1 MVNQEE
7 FKHVQPLGGSDAA
20 HTAIGISGLTAA
32 TPALT
37 PLMLKEDTH
46 KLVAWDGAKAGTA
59 VAILALAI
67 DGPQP
72 KITYYKSGTFRV
84 EDVQWPE
91 AAATDE
97 LKFNAFVGSAISV
110 N

>member
-1 MVNQEE
+1 MTNKEE
-7 FKHVQPLGGSDAA
+7 FKHFQPLGGSDAA

-32 TPALT
+32 TPAFT
-37 PLMLKEDTH
+37 PLMLKEDN

-59 VAILALAI
+59 VAILALAT
-67 DGPQP
+67 DGSQP

-84 EDVQWPE
+84 DDVQWPE
-91 AAATDE
+91 AATTDE
-97 LKFNAFVGSAISV
+97 LKFNAFAGSAISV

>member
-7 FKHVQPLGGSDAA
+7 FNHYQPLGGSDAA

-37 PLMLKEDTH
+37 PLMLSADANT
-46 KLVAWDGAKAGTA
+46 LVAWDGAKAGTA
-59 VAILALAI
+59 VALLALAAA
-67 DGPQP
+67 GTES

-84 EDVQWPE
+84 EDVQWPD